1 MLGPML
7 RTLELPEHG
16 PVRASQAL
24 EAVRPPPAGGFVWV
38 DLAAPDEA
46 MLKLLG
52 ERFGFH
58 PLALEDCA
66 HADQRPKAEEYGD
79 HLFVVTQSFQC
90 PHDNLEEL
98 RWFELHV
105 FLGENYLVTVHDGTI
120 PGLEQVWRRV
130 ELDRDVFQKGMDFL
144 YYLLVD
150 RLVDDNFPILD
161 RIADQ
166 LELIEDAVLTHP
178 DRNDLARIFSLKQRL
193 VLMRKVLSPQR
204 DVIGLLARRG
214 DPRVSEKTA
223 RYFRDVYDH
232 LARAVESIE
241 ANRDLL
247 GNALDAYHSAM
258 SQRTNEI
265 MKALA
270 ILSAVFMPLTF
281 ITGFFGQNFEH
292 LPFGSDAL
300 MWAMLVSLFLCPL
313 GLLMWFKSRRWF

>member
-1 MLGPML
+1 MFRILALSEQG
-7 RTLELPEHG
+7 TLHG
-16 PVRASQAL
+16 SDTE
-24 EAVRPPPAGGFVWV
+24 EAVRAPPPGGYVWV
-38 DLAAPDEA
+38 DLTTPDEA
-46 MLKLLG
+46 SLKLLG

-90 PHDNLEEL
+90 PHGNLDEL
-98 RWFELHV
+98 RWHELQS
-105 FLGENYLVTVHDGTI
+105 FLGANYLVTVHEESI
-120 PGLEQVWRRV
+120 PGLDQVWRRL
-130 ELDRDVFQKGMDFL
+130 ELDGELFKKGADFV

-150 RLVDDNFPILD
+150 RLVDENFPILD
-161 RIADQ
+161 RIADA
-166 LELIEDAVLTHP
+166 LEQIEDAVLTHSEP
-178 DRNDLARIFSLKQRL
+178 GDLARIFSLKQGL

-204 DVIGLLARRG
+204 DVIGMLARRG

-223 RYFRDVYDH
+223 LYFRDVYDH

-247 GNALDAYHSAM
+247 GNALDAYHSTM
-258 SQRTNEI
+258 SLRTNEV

-300 MWAMLVSLFLCPL
+300 MWAMMVSLFVTPL
-313 GLLMWFKSRRWF
+313 GLLLWFKSRRWF

>member
-1 MLGPML
+1 MF
-7 RTLELPEHG
+7 RILELSEGAELRSSVVPD
-16 PVRASQAL
+16 
-24 EAVRPPPAGGFVWV
+24 AVRPPAAGGFVWI
-38 DLAAPDEA
+38 DLNAPDEA
-46 MLKLLG
+46 ALKLLG

-79 HLFVVTQSFQC
+79 HLFVVTQSFHC
-90 PHDNLEEL
+90 PHDNLDEL
-98 RWFELHV
+98 CWYELHA
-105 FLGENYLVTVHDGTI
+105 FLGTNYLVTVHEEPI
-120 PGLEQVWRRV
+120 PGLEQVWKRL
-130 ELDRDVFQKGMDFL
+130 ETDREPHRKGMDFV

-150 RLVDDNFPILD
+150 RLVDENFPILD
-161 RIADQ
+161 RIAEQ
-166 LELIEDAVLTHP
+166 LELIEDALLTQP
-178 DRNDLARIFSLKQRL
+178 NREELARIFSLKQRL

-204 DVIGLLARRG
+204 DVIGMLARRG
-214 DPRVSEKTA
+214 DARVSEKTA
-223 RYFRDVYDH
+223 FYFRDVYDH

-258 SQRTNEI
+258 SQRTNEV

-292 LPFGSDAL
+292 LPFDSDPL
-300 MWAMLVSLFLCPL
+300 MWAMVVSLFVTPI
-313 GLLMWFKSRRWF
+313 GLLMWFKRRGWF

>member
-1 MLGPML
+1 MF
-7 RTLELPEHG
+7 RILELPEEG
-16 PVRASQAL
+16 PVRSSDAL
-24 EAVRPPPAGGFVWV
+24 DAVRPPAPGSRRWI
-38 DLAAPDEA
+38 DLSAPDEA
-46 MLKLLG
+46 SLKLLG

-98 RWFELHV
+98 RWHELHA
-105 FLGENYLVTVHDGTI
+105 FLGANYLVTVHEQLI
-120 PGLEQVWRRV
+120 PAHEQVWRRL
-130 ELDRDVFQKGMDFL
+130 ELEREPFAKGVDFV

-166 LELIEDAVLTHP
+166 LEQIEDSVLTHP
-178 DRNDLARIFSLKQRL
+178 DHGELGRIFSLKQQL

-204 DVIGLLARRG
+204 DVIGMLARRG

-223 RYFRDVYDH
+223 LYFRDVYDH

-241 ANRDLL
+241 SHRDLL
-247 GNALDAYHSAM
+247 GNALDAYHSSM

-292 LPFGSDAL
+292 LPFGSDPL
-300 MWAMLVSLFLCPL
+300 MYGMVLSCVVTPIV
-313 GLLMWFKSRRWF
+313 LLMWFKRRGWF

>member
-1 MLGPML
+1 MFRILDL
-7 RTLELPEHG
+7 SEQG
-16 PVRASQAL
+16 PVRSSDAL
-24 EAVRPPPAGGFVWV
+24 DAVRPPATNSWRWI
-38 DLAAPDEA
+38 DLIDPDEA
-46 MLKLLG
+46 SLKLLG

-79 HLFVVTQSFQC
+79 HLFVVTQGFQC
-90 PHDNLEEL
+90 PHDNLDEL
-98 RWFELHV
+98 RWHELHA
-105 FLGENYLVTVHDGTI
+105 FLGTNYLVTVHDQAI
-120 PGLEQVWRRV
+120 PALELVWRRL
-130 ELDRDVFQKGMDFL
+130 ELDREPFAKGVDFV

-166 LELIEDAVLTHP
+166 LEQIEDAVLTHP
-178 DRNDLARIFSLKQRL
+178 NHGELGRIFSLKQQL

-204 DVIGLLARRG
+204 DVIGMLARRG
-214 DPRVSEKTA
+214 DPRVSEKTSV
-223 RYFRDVYDH
+223 YLRDVYDH

-241 ANRDLL
+241 AHRDLL
-247 GNALDAYHSAM
+247 GNALDAYHSSM

-292 LPFGSDAL
+292 LPFDSDPL
-300 MWAMLVSLFLCPL
+300 MYAMVVSCLVMPI
-313 GLLMWFKSRRWF
+313 GLLMWFKRRGWF

>member
-1 MLGPML
+1 MFRILDLAEQGAL
-7 RTLELPEHG
+7 RSSDERDK
-16 PVRASQAL
+16 VA
-24 EAVRPPPAGGFVWV
+24 PPPAGGVRWI
-38 DLAAPDEA
+38 DLTAPDA
-46 MLKLLG
+46 ACLALLG

-90 PHDNLEEL
+90 PDDDLDEL
-98 RWFELHV
+98 RWHELHA
-105 FLGENYLVTVHDGTI
+105 FLGNNYLVTVHEQPI
-120 PGLEQVWRRV
+120 PALEQVWRRL
-130 ELDRDVFQKGMDFL
+130 ELEREPFAKGLDFV

-166 LELIEDAVLTHP
+166 LEQIEDAVLAHP
-178 DRNDLARIFSLKQRL
+178 ERGELARIFALKQQL

-204 DVIGLLARRG
+204 DVIGMLARRG

-223 RYFRDVYDH
+223 LYFRDVYDH
-232 LARAVESIE
+232 LARTVESIE
-241 ANRDLL
+241 AQRDLL
-247 GNALDAYHSAM
+247 GNALDAYHSSM

-270 ILSAVFMPLTF
+270 ILSTVFLPLTF

-292 LPFGSDAL
+292 LPFHSDPM
-300 MWAMLVSLFLCPL
+300 MWGMVASVVMTPIV
-313 GLLMWFKSRRWF
+313 LLLWFKHRRWL

>member
-1 MLGPML
+1 MFRILDL
-7 RTLELPEHG
+7 SEQG
-16 PVRASQAL
+16 PVRSSDAL
-24 EAVRPPPAGGFVWV
+24 AAVGPPPPGSWRWI
-38 DLAAPDEA
+38 DLTAPDEA
-46 MLKLLG
+46 SLKLLG

-90 PHDNLEEL
+90 PHDNLDEL
-98 RWFELHV
+98 RWHELHA
-105 FLGENYLVTVHDGTI
+105 FLGAHYLVTVHEESI
-120 PGLEQVWRRV
+120 PGLDQVWKRL
-130 ELDRDVFQKGMDFL
+130 ELDREPFAKGMDFV

-150 RLVDDNFPILD
+150 RLVDESFPILD

-166 LELIEDAVLTHP
+166 LEQIEDAVVTHP
-178 DRNDLARIFSLKQRL
+178 DREDLAHIFSLKQRL

-204 DVIGLLARRG
+204 DVIGMLARRG
-214 DPRVSEKTA
+214 DPRVSDKTA
-223 RYFRDVYDH
+223 LYFRDIYDH

-258 SQRTNEI
+258 SQRTNEV

-292 LPFGSDAL
+292 LPFGSDPL
-300 MWAMLVSLFLCPL
+300 MYGMVISCFVTPI